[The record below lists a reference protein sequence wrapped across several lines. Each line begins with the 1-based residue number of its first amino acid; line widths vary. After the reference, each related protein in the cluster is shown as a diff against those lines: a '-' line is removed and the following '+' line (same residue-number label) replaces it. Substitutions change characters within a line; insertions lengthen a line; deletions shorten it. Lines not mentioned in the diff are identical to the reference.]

1 MNKAAEKVELRHKI
15 NKAESLEAEGKLL
28 HAVQIYNSIIDTFPA
43 QKEPYY
49 KLIAL
54 YEKLQNIEAAHNLL
68 TELISL
74 SPEDKELRLYLAH
87 FLFRNEKWDE
97 TLETLEFLNPDF
109 DLTIAFIN
117 GYSHYMLKEFE
128 LANISFQK
136 FVALD
141 RTSEFLPDAYIHL
154 AKANINLNR
163 YEEAL
168 KYIKT
173 AENYFESYYELHFI
187 YAIIYY
193 YLGMNEH
200 SIERIK
206 KALRFKKIDNDVYA
220 WAGKIYFKSNDY
232 EKAKQYFD
240 KYLSLSEE
248 GSADI
253 YAQLGLIA
261 VIENDLP
268 LARNY
273 FETSLKFDS
282 ENQLVL
288 SALKNIPEL
297 KVEVEIEI
305 SDG

>member
-1 MNKAAEKVELRHKI
+1 MSEVLEKVELRHKI

-28 HAVQIYNSIIDTFPA
+28 HAVQIYNAIIDTFPT

-68 TELISL
+68 MELINSE
-74 SPEDKELRLYLAH
+74 PEDKELRIYLAH

-97 TLETLEFLNPDF
+97 TLETLEFIDADYDP
-109 DLTIAFIN
+109 TIAFIN
-117 GYSHYMLKEFE
+117 GYSHYMLKDYE
-128 LANISFQK
+128 LANLSFQK

-168 KYIKT
+168 KYIKI
-173 AENYFESYYELHFI
+173 AESFFESYYELHFI

-193 YLGMNEH
+193 YMGMTEH
-200 SIERIK
+200 SIERIQ
-206 KALRFKKIDNDVYA
+206 KALRFKKIDPTVYE
-220 WAGKIYFKSNDY
+220 WAGKIYFKSNSY
-232 EKAKQYFD
+232 EKAKQYFN
-240 KYLSLSEE
+240 KFLSVSEE
-248 GSADI
+248 NTADI

-261 VIENDLP
+261 IIENELSN
-268 LARNY
+268 ARS
-273 FETSLKFDS
+273 FFDTALKMDP

-297 KVEVEIEI
+297 NQKIEI

>member
-1 MNKAAEKVELRHKI
+1 MNEAIEKVELRHKI

-28 HAVQIYNSIIDTFPA
+28 HAIQIYNSIIDTFPA

-54 YEKLQNIEAAHNLL
+54 YEKLQNIEAAHHLL
-68 TELISL
+68 MELINSA
-74 SPEDKELRLYLAH
+74 PEDKELRLYLAH

-97 TLETLEFLNPDF
+97 TLETLEFLTPD
-109 DLTIAFIN
+109 DDPTIAFIN

-136 FVALD
+136 FVTLD
-141 RTSEFLPDAYIHL
+141 STSEFLPDAYIHL
-154 AKANINLNR
+154 AKVNINLNR
-163 YEEAL
+163 YDDAL
-168 KYIKT
+168 KYVKI
-173 AENYFESYYELHFI
+173 AESFFESYYELHFI

-193 YLGMNEH
+193 YMGMNEH
-200 SIERIK
+200 SIERIQ
-206 KALRFKKIDNDVYA
+206 KALRFKKIDYAVYE
-220 WAGKIYFKSNDY
+220 WAGKIYFKSNNY
-232 EKAKQYFD
+232 EKAKYYFD
-240 KYLSLSEE
+240 KFLSVSEE
-248 GSADI
+248 NSSDV

-261 VIENDLP
+261 IIENDLQ

-273 FETSLKFDS
+273 FDTSLKLDP

-288 SALKNIPEL
+288 SAMKNIPEL
-297 KVEVEIEI
+297 KTEIEI